1 MQSGFAWR
9 FARVTNAFKKLYE
22 RYGFEI
28 LPYEQMVLERTDEAD
43 TFHPAGGCGKMLSI
57 SAAPFLYIGGHY
69 ANPAMR
75 AINVTSMQAA
85 IPVSVGIRKAAA
97 VHFQLP
103 VSL

>member
-1 MQSGFAWR
+1 MR
-9 FARVTNAFKKLYE
+9 
-22 RYGFEI
+22 
-28 LPYEQMVLERTDEAD
+28 AD

-57 SAAPFLYIGGHY
+57 LNSFQRGLLLFAAAPFLYIGGHY

>member
-1 MQSGFAWR
+1 MR
-9 FARVTNAFKKLYE
+9 
-22 RYGFEI
+22 
-28 LPYEQMVLERTDEAD
+28 AD
-43 TFHPAGGCGKMLSI
+43 TFHPAGGGGGRRGDDSWAPRGPGAAQKCSDFCGSPL
-57 SAAPFLYIGGHY
+57 LYIGGHY